1 MSIKSFWTKPRFLN
15 QTKQSSANFLQLTA
29 KSEQQLAEA
38 NKIRNQQ
45 TYTTNTSKEA
55 KKNKFSEIIKR
66 CFVFLIIILLVF
78 ASFLPLIVEQAAINN
93 LETTLLLTT
102 QQDIGSLEK
111 EFYAL
116 NTKTSQ
122 WLKIMEDNPRA
133 ILPLNFFE
141 DLEKRNQLA
150 AKLVLERAEVA
161 EQIAKEEKE
170 KEGLREIVSYLR
182 ESTVISS
189 ASETYLTAITDNL
202 KQEEAFYTDW
212 LEKTKDAQGVI
223 LTLDKAN
230 LPFNPQQEK
239 IIENLR
245 KEAATRKR
253 EITEQLDTVKG
264 LQQKIQI
271 AQNGLS
277 SAFKAYDIYYNIEKG
292 EFLDGAGNAVDIGSK
307 LAEIVYDE
315 KKLKTVSKRL
325 ELGQGTL
332 SAIKSISEGAY
343 LDGALDAVKAIN
355 GFIKDYQSKEIK
367 DTKNTLGLFLAT
379 DFHTPQLKKV
389 QDNLVKNLA
398 EKNNSLQKIDRV
410 KKTFE
415 QSEKV
420 LKRIQTA
427 WRVIKV
433 FHEHLSNYQNLLNS
447 DSTRT
452 TTTANLIA
460 GMSAVGDAIDRVVG
474 YFPPIMAE
482 TVGQFFKFYAD
493 ALKAGEGIDTK
504 MRAMLKA
511 RGDGIGIDLIGGLQH
526 STAGRYFAENHTGL
540 VEIAKEFEKSGL
552 RIFHIEN
559 TNIYYFVPD
568 TNQIPIKLDESLY
581 KQLATVCSNFTALQ
595 TILATSTGE
604 TLYLL
609 TNEDLAGIIDTL
621 KNKTGKFQVND
632 GWFSDSTYELDGTA
646 ITRRV
651 NDKLIDIADALIHIK
666 AALGEQL
673 TKSNLEKLLSSW
685 VSFTDDIAF
694 QEKLAGC
701 VLVENDKQKHN
712 LFIAFMENRTTYEI
726 TILRAKLTDNKCL
739 QRGELKII
747 GDNKGELNTTINLT
761 TDLNAPLKQLKNIKL
776 VWYNDTTKLGE
787 GFSFAL
793 PLEKEGSHKIRV
805 EFYSSS
811 TGNQKLL
818 DSPIHTVTVGK
829 ENALQS
835 SVKVKING
843 AALLKL
849 GQTEYYSASVE
860 GTINQKSVY
869 NYSLRYAWSH
879 GENSSSSISFEAKEP
894 GLTALKCEV
903 FATINRKEQKIGEAI
918 HNITIPTRLLVSAPK
933 EVNATDIFDAKA
945 EIPKEL
951 AGKVKSVYWYGAI
964 LLSDKPSG
972 QEGSEIKMQYS
983 NGYLDK
989 DQKTN
994 QPIVSKKK
1002 IGIVLYDEN
1011 QRELDQGFAEIIVK
1025 PVYFQGS
1032 ASEIWEGDTGL
1043 SLSLKR
1049 KPIKNGPRLQ
1059 YSAEGDPSYVSTA
1072 SVWGEALAYWTDRY
1086 SFKNTEDI
1094 AKHLKEGASKE
1105 QALVPISIADFKGYA
1120 LEKKLSFSAGYGGW
1134 MTGYVGCST
1143 HEGSNIGYL
1152 IKGQVIIGVR
1162 YFGSGGGSHDNED
1175 RPWLE
1180 PLTQSVASEAKAIVT
1195 GLRIG
1200 PDPKF
1205 AKTPYTGPKLDGSD
1219 FAAKLA
1225 VNLTATNK
1233 VYRPGQQPITITANV
1248 TGGKPPY
1255 NYQWTG
1261 QHAGKGGKIDFVSS
1275 KPGLEKLT
1283 VTVTSSDKQTAIASI
1298 EIKVEKLEVKI
1309 TGLEGQIVYGT
1320 KRKLNIT
1327 PGGFRVYWQASQN
1340 LNFSPVESASGSTD
1354 IIFDRI
1360 GEVAIWAQVLDKN
1373 GATIG
1378 EAKQQVIN
1386 VVPPKFQVTFDPPSG
1401 AKVGQEIKATITS
1414 VPEID
1419 SNLINFVW
1427 SSPISS
1433 NRMEYSNNSSEIG
1446 FKLRETKPFDLVATA
1461 KIPTL
1466 GDELA
1471 EIKASYTATAYQVKA
1486 EVVGATYSGPTPT
1499 VWDPVKQALVPVPK
1513 GTYIT
1518 DQMVTVKAEIIG
1530 EPQPNG
1536 VRWDWAVNSGT
1547 TIGNNISQTPTLSRH
1562 EPGTA
1567 EAIVVAKDNEGIFLG
1582 TAKTSFTVL
1591 ESGEKAAPMS
1601 VKLLATKT
1609 KLNTNEVTDIK
1620 VEIKNGVA
1628 PFSYVWRGPL
1638 IEDKREVVKVR
1649 AGQKGKFSVTVT
1661 VTDSRGKTA
1670 SQTIDIE
1677 VLGIDL
1683 SAKIREAENLVQL
1696 GKLDEAIL
1704 VMEQA
1709 VRQDPE
1715 NSQAIQYEQKLKT
1728 EQNKVMAQLN
1738 ITQQLINEARFAEA
1752 QAALVIAQNLHP
1764 KYQPV
1769 VDMAQE
1775 LSTSWNEYNNKIQ
1788 SILYEVRKANEER
1801 DFQKAIDMINQIR
1814 STMKLD
1820 RYAQEQLTNQE
1831 NWARRM
1837 LAEKENIRRIL
1848 QAGENKLRQYDYAG
1862 ALRDFDQGF
1871 VNFNNYWNNRDPET
1885 AKYIKLREEAFIK
1898 NRRVNELLSTVR
1910 TIAENP
1916 SLDTPVNVLQQA
1928 LRDAD
1933 ELIQLQ
1939 PNNANAKR
1947 YRDSIL
1953 NKLNRIAKENSKLD
1967 QAKKLRAEGQK
1978 LENAGDLKGAI
1989 DKYQQSLAILPDAN
2003 LAAHI
2008 KVLQDKLKN
2017 ANNQGNDTGKKGE
2030 VGTIDLSGTR
2040 WDWFDP
2046 NADASYNLS
2055 GNTIIIRA
2063 PNGND
2068 LWPAFNFDAPRLT
2081 KQVTGDFNLQV
2092 RVSSQWRSDGYNG
2105 AGLAVNVGKTSVIRF
2120 ERGLDGA
2127 IGGHHIVI
2135 FAFAEGR
2142 EVGRSHIAFS
2152 ANDFYLKLER
2162 RANNFIGWASINGR
2176 DWQKVGTITANFPT
2190 NVAAGLTL
2198 IHQHSNS
2205 TFQASFSDFS
2215 LTKVTSTGKT
2225 DTTKPIDK
2233 PTDKPTDKPIV
2244 VGGRITAGYT
2254 STGTSYAP
2262 NCKGDVFTGGSW
2274 CNSRNQSDWIER
2286 DLSGLYEIREIR
2298 IGQAGTDVTTK
2309 NSRIVIKLQ
2318 LANGQ
2323 WVVVDELKET
2333 NINQRELSFGGIG
2346 NSIPPYHK
2354 VLTPPIVAKTFR
2366 MELSGNGW
2374 FGAKDIALI
2383 GRAFNSTNIPVDKPI
2398 DKPTNKPTDP
2408 INKPDPPIK
2417 TGLQVTAIVENKS
2430 TDNVHIFIDGENFS
2444 PNNRLA
2450 PQEKRSISVKMLP
2463 NGAIKFYAGR
2473 NGKVITSKIWYGDPE
2488 HLDRYPKVIFTNDN
2502 TLLVT
2507 TGLR

>member
-1 MSIKSFWTKPRFLN
+1 MSIKSFWTKPRFRN

-38 NKIRNQQ
+38 SKIRNQQ
-45 TYTTNTSKEA
+45 TYTANSSKEAA

-66 CFVFLIIILLVF
+66 CFIFLIIILLVF
-78 ASFLPLIVEQAAINN
+78 ASFLPLVVEQAAINN
-93 LETTLLLTT
+93 LETIFLPTT

-141 DLEKRNQLA
+141 DLERRNQLA
-150 AKLVLERAEVA
+150 AKLAMERAEVA
-161 EQIAKEEKE
+161 EQVAKEEKE

-182 ESTVISS
+182 ESTVVNG

-212 LEKTKDAQGVI
+212 LEQTKDAQGVI

-230 LPFNPQQEK
+230 LSFNPQQEK

-245 KEAATRKR
+245 KEAAARKR
-253 EITEQLDTVKG
+253 EITEQLDTVKD
-264 LQQKIQI
+264 LQQKMQI

-277 SAFKAYDIYYNIEKG
+277 SAFKAYDIYYNIQKG

-315 KKLKTVSKRL
+315 KQLKEVSKRL

-433 FHEHLSNYQNLLNS
+433 FHGHLSNYQNLLNS

-552 RIFHIEN
+552 RVFHIEN

-568 TNQIPIKLDESLY
+568 TNQIPIKLDDSLY

-609 TNEDLAGIIDTL
+609 TNEDLAGIISSL
-621 KNKTGKFQVND
+621 KNKTNKFQIND

-666 AALGEQL
+666 AAVGEQL

-712 LFIAFMENRTTYEI
+712 LFIAFMENRTAYEI
-726 TILRAKLTDNKCL
+726 TILRAKLMDNKCL
-739 QRGELKII
+739 QHAELKIV
-747 GDNKGELNTTINLT
+747 GDSKGELNTTVNLT
-761 TDLNAPLKQLKNIKL
+761 TELNAPLKQLKNIKL

-811 TGNQKLL
+811 TGSQKLL

-829 ENALQS
+829 EKALQS

-849 GQTEYYSASVE
+849 GQTEYYSASVD
-860 GTINQKSVY
+860 GTINQKPVY

-879 GENSSSSISFEAKEP
+879 GEGTSSSISFEAKEP

-903 FATINRKEQKIGEAI
+903 FATINKKEQKIGEAI
-918 HNITIPTRLLVSAPK
+918 HNITIPTRLLVTAPK
-933 EVNATDIFDAKA
+933 EVNATDIFDVKA

-951 AGKVKSVYWYGAI
+951 AGKVKSVYWYGGI

-1011 QRELDQGFAEIIVK
+1011 RRELDQGFAEIIVK

-1032 ASEIWEGDTGL
+1032 ASEIWEGNTGL

-1094 AKHLKEGASKE
+1094 AKHLKEAASKE
-1105 QALVPISIADFKGYA
+1105 QELVPISIADFKGYA

-1143 HEGSNIGYL
+1143 YAGSSIGYL
-1152 IKGQVIIGVR
+1152 IKGQVIIGVH

-1180 PLTQSVASEAKAIVT
+1180 PLTQSVSAEAKAIVT

-1261 QHAGKGGKIDFVSS
+1261 QHGGKGGKIDFVSS

-1283 VTVTSSDKQTAIASI
+1283 VTVTSSDKQTASASI

-1340 LNFSPVESASGSTD
+1340 LNFSPVESANGSTD

-1386 VVPPKFQVTFDPPSG
+1386 VVPPKFQVVFDPPSG
-1401 AKVGQEIKATITS
+1401 AKVGQEIKVTITTI
-1414 VPEID
+1414 PEID
-1419 SNLINFVW
+1419 SNLVNYVW

-1433 NRMEYSNNSSEIG
+1433 NRMEYSNNSNEIG
-1446 FKLRETKPFDLVATA
+1446 FKLRETKPFELLAIA

-1471 EIKASYTATAYQVKA
+1471 EIKANYTATAYQVKA

-1499 VWDPVKQALVPVPK
+1499 VWDPVKQTLVPVPK

-1518 DQMVTVKAEIIG
+1518 DQMVTVKAEVIG

-1547 TIGNNISQTPTLSRH
+1547 TIGNNISQTPTISRH

-1567 EAIVVAKDNEGIFLG
+1567 EAIVVAKDNDGVFLG

-1591 ESGEKAAPMS
+1591 ESGEKAAPMT

-1638 IEDKREVVKVR
+1638 VEDRREVVKVR

-1661 VTDSRGKTA
+1661 VTDLRGKTA

-1683 SAKIREAENLVQL
+1683 SAKIKEAENLVQL

-1728 EQNKVMAQLN
+1728 ERNKVMSQLN

-1788 SILYEVRKANEER
+1788 TILNEVRKANEER

-1831 NWARRM
+1831 NWSRKM

-1885 AKYIKLREEAFIK
+1885 AKYIKLREEVFIK

-1910 TIAENP
+1910 PIAENP

-1939 PNNANAKR
+1939 PNNVNAKR

-1953 NKLNRIAKENSKLD
+1953 NKLNRITKENSKLD

-2008 KVLQDKLKN
+2008 KVLQDKLNKI
-2017 ANNQGNDTGKKGE
+2017 NNQGSDTGKKGE
-2030 VGTIDLSGTR
+2030 TGTIDLSGTR

-2046 NADASYNLS
+2046 KADASYNLS

-2092 RVSSQWRSDGYNG
+2092 RVNSQWRSDGYNG

-2162 RANNFIGWASINGR
+2162 RANNFTGWASANGR
-2176 DWQKVGTITANFPT
+2176 DWQKVGTITANFPA
-2190 NVAAGLTL
+2190 NIAAGLTL

-2225 DTTKPIDK
+2225 DPS
-2233 PTDKPTDKPIV
+2233 KPTDKPIDKPVV
-2244 VGGRITAGYT
+2244 VGDRITAGYT

-2333 NINQRELSFGGIG
+2333 NINLRELSFGGIG
-2346 NSIPPYHK
+2346 NSIPSYRK
-2354 VLTPPIVAKTFR
+2354 VLTPPIVTKTFR

-2463 NGAIKFYAGR
+2463 NGAIKFFAGR

-2507 TGLR
+2507 TGLK